1 MPSPSCAGGA
11 CWVALLLHGLEVFDE
26 DKEIAADHLLTDRAT
41 PGYLPKALAPDR
53 HLPTA
58 MGRDDGPPVNK
69 GRNLGN
75 GKVPC
80 TPLGNTR
87 EIGRWRAE
95 GWGRRAIAV
104 TCHAMAGATIAAP
117 SAVPTSVHPK
127 TTTPRLHRCMRF
139 LQSPW

>member
-1 MPSPSCAGGA
+1 VAFRHMLSSLTALTRLDLVPSPSCAGGA
-11 CWVALLLHGLEVFDE
+11 CWVALLLNGLEVFDE

-41 PGYLPKALAPDR
+41 SGHLPKALAPDR
-53 HLPTA
+53 HLPTT
-58 MGRDDGPPVNK
+58 MSRDDGPPVNK

-95 GWGRRAIAV
+95 GWGSGAIAV
-104 TCHAMAGATIAAP
+104 TSYGQKTHAASCP
-117 SAVPTSVHPK
+117 
-127 TTTPRLHRCMRF
+127 
-139 LQSPW
+139 